1 MSKHTETDK
10 IIHILSN
17 NLDRKDYKIVMDY
30 IYAMSSGVN
39 FNEDGT
45 LHKKM
50 IDVWYRM
57 GIEDI
62 QAKVDLP
69 DSQVLKG
76 KNIYKFMPRK
86 GRK

>member
-10 IIHILSN
+10 ILKILSN
-17 NLDRKDYKIVMDY
+17 NLNKKDYKIVMDY
-30 IYAMSSGVN
+30 IYAMSNGVN

-57 GIEDI
+57 GTKDR
-62 QAKVDLP
+62 ARVSSDDVNTKN
-69 DSQVLKG
+69 
-76 KNIYKFMPRK
+76 NIYKFNVIK